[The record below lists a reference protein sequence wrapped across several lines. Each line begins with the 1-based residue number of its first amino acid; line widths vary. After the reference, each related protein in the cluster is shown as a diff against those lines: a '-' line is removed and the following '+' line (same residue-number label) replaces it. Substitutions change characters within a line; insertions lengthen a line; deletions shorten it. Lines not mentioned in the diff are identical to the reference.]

1 MAEFLTVADA
11 KTEGLIP
18 EAFFP
23 YINDCCPCCGESMY
37 ISRSR
42 TNLKC
47 NNAKCV
53 RKVAFQADGLF
64 KDLGIKG
71 FGPTSLET
79 YCESINAKS
88 IIDVITDP
96 PPPYNLVEAIQALNP
111 TFPQIVEL
119 LHIPN
124 FGTKAYKL
132 FDGFDSFKEF
142 LSKMSASGD
151 YVNFILNRVGGEE
164 TTAAI
169 VNIMTTYR
177 NELLQITD
185 LVRVRPKSKKVV
197 LIQITGHI
205 LNVRDGDG
213 GPLTK
218 DEYVRILNDVGSKIG
233 YEFRRSDALK
243 SVEFIVADTASKTR
257 KYLIGQERGVLV
269 SSDKLLQGMSKLA
282 GGSNGDS

>member
-11 KTEGLIP
+11 KLKGLIP
-18 EAFFP
+18 ETFFP
-23 YINDCCPCCGESMY
+23 YVNDDCPCCGMPMY
-37 ISRSR
+37 ISISR

-47 NNAKCV
+47 NNASCV
-53 RKVAFQADGLF
+53 RKIAFQADGLF

-79 YCESINAKS
+79 YCESIKAKS
-88 IIDVITDP
+88 IIDVIQDP
-96 PPPYNLVEAIQALNP
+96 PPPYDLVAAIQALNP
-111 TFPQIVEL
+111 TFPQLVEM

-124 FGTKAYKL
+124 FGSKAYKL
-132 FDGFDSFKEF
+132 FDGFDSFKSF
-142 LSKMSASGD
+142 LSAMSASGD
-151 YVNFILNRVGGEE
+151 NVGYILNRVGGEE

-169 VNIMTTYR
+169 VGIITTYSK
-177 NELLQITD
+177 ELLQITD
-185 LVRVRPKSKKVV
+185 LVKVRPKSKKVV

-205 LNVRDGDG
+205 LNVRDEDG
-213 GPLTK
+213 GALTK

-243 SVEFIVADTASKTR
+243 SVEFIVADTVSRTR

-269 SSDKLLQGMSKLA
+269 TSDKLLQVTSTLA
-282 GGSNGDS
+282 GGNNGNS

>member
-1 MAEFLTVADA
+1 MAEFLSVADA
-11 KTEGLIP
+11 KKEGIIP
-18 EAFFP
+18 APFFS
-23 YINDCCPCCGESMY
+23 YINDVCPCCGMPMY
-37 ISRSR
+37 ISYSR

-47 NNAKCV
+47 CNTSCV

-79 YCESINAKS
+79 YCSSINATS
-88 IIDVITDP
+88 IIDVIQDP
-96 PPPYNLVEAIQALNP
+96 PAPYDLVDIIQSRNP
-111 TFPQIVEL
+111 TFPQLVEL

-132 FDGFDSFKEF
+132 FDGFDSFKDF
-142 LSKMSASGD
+142 LKAMSASGD
-151 YVNFILNRVGGEE
+151 LVGYIFNRVGGEE

-169 VNIMTTYR
+169 VEIITTYSK
-177 NELLQITD
+177 ELLQITD
-185 LVRVRPKSKKVV
+185 LIHVRPKSNKIV

-205 LNVRDGDG
+205 LNVRDGEG

-218 DEYVRILNDVGSKIG
+218 DEYVRILNDIGSKIG

-243 SVEFIVADTASKTR
+243 SVEFIVADTASRTR
-257 KYLIGQERGVLV
+257 KYIIGQERGVLV
-269 SSDKLLQGMSKLA
+269 SSDKLLQVVTSLA
-282 GGSNGDS
+282 GGNDGNS